1 MDCVI
6 IRLSLQNLFDRQ
18 DNPEVDAEVLEM
30 RFAEIDFFVAI
41 VPTLPALF
49 QMELKQI
56 AEAGA
61 LSCERLPYRWTADRY
76 C

>member
-1 MDCVI
+1 
-6 IRLSLQNLFDRQ
+6 
-18 DNPEVDAEVLEM
+18 M

-61 LSCERLPYRWTADRY
+61 LSCERLPYRWIADRY